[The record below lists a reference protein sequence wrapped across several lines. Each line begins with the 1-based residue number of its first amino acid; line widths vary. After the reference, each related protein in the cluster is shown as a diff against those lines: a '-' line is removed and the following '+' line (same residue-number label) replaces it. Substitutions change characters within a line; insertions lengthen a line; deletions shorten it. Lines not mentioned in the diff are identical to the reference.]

1 MKHRSVSLL
10 HNVMRFVRRRAHGA
24 ALALVLPLNAACGD
38 ERGSLVVF
46 SDTTAAA
53 ASRVVALPFDPA
65 ELPAAA
71 PATIPDGPLG
81 DSVRLALARR
91 DSVARAD
98 AAFQEVRRTA
108 NEAARALAP
117 LDRRSAEYAGRYT
130 AWAALAD
137 SAERLRTRRDAHTRR
152 FDALVSRLDDP
163 AALLGSGPPT
173 RPLAAADSAA
183 RPTGRSIAEATLARG
198 TATLELEPGPWWII
212 PLTDDGALRLPAVRR
227 EVVARSRDTVELK

>member
-1 MKHRSVSLL
+1 
-10 HNVMRFVRRRAHGA
+10 MRFVRRRARGA

-38 ERGSLVVF
+38 ARGSLVVV

-71 PATIPDGPLG
+71 PATIPGGPLG

-108 NEAARALAP
+108 NDAARALAP
-117 LDRRSAEYAGRYT
+117 LDRRSADYAGRFA
-130 AWAALAD
+130 AWTALAD
-137 SAERLRTRRDAHTRR
+137 SAERLRASRDAHTRR
-152 FDALVSRLDDP
+152 LAALVARLGDH

-173 RPLAAADSAA
+173 RPRAAADSAA
-183 RPTGRSIAEATLARG
+183 RPTGRSIAEAALARG
-198 TATLELEPGPWWII
+198 VATLELAPGPWWIT
-212 PLTDDGALRLPAVRR
+212 PVTEDGALRLPAVRR
-227 EVVARSRDTVELK
+227 EVTARSKDTVELK